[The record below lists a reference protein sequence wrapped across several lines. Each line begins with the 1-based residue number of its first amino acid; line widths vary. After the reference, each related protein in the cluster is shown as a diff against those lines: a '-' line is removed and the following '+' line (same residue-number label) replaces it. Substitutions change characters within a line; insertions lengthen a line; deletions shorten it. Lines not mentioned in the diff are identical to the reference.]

1 MIKNVAI
8 LGAGESGFGAAMLA
22 SKKGYNVFVSDL
34 NCIDDN
40 IKLLFEDN
48 SIEYEENDH
57 SIDKI
62 KYSDL
67 IIKSPGI
74 PDTSDIIV
82 KIKSLEIPIISEIEF
97 ASNNSNS
104 FKIQVTCITGTNG
117 KTTTTNLIYNI
128 LKNAGLSVGI
138 AGNVGDSFSKMLL
151 SGDKDIYVLEI
162 SSFQLDNIKN
172 FKPNISVITNVLED
186 HLDRY
191 DFDFSKYIDAKMK
204 IISNQDNS
212 DYLIYNADDKQLVD
226 ALDNQKSTVKR
237 ISYGIE
243 NQNKNLI
250 NNKKNILSNKKK
262 TIMINTEE
270 LALKGRHNLLNAMA
284 ALTVSDLL
292 KIENEIIRDS
302 LLGFSGLPHRLEN
315 FLKIQGVNYINDS
328 KATNVNAAYFAL
340 DSMTSPTVWIAGG
353 VDKGNDYSQLL
364 PIVREKVKAIIC
376 LGVDNTKLLETF
388 KPISEIIVETES
400 IDEAVKIASKI
411 AEKKDNVLLSPA
423 CASFDL
429 FESFEDRG
437 NEFKKAVRNL

>member
-1 MIKNVAI
+1 MIKNITI

-22 SKKGYNVFVSDL
+22 SKKGYNVFVSDHSY
-34 NCIDDN
+34 IDDN
-40 IKLLFEDN
+40 VKLLFENN
-48 SIEYEENDH
+48 SIKFEENEH
-57 SIDKI
+57 SIDII
-62 KYSDL
+62 KSSDL

-74 PDTSDIIV
+74 PNSSEIIT

-97 ASNNSNS
+97 ASQNSKS
-104 FKIQVTCITGTNG
+104 FKICITGTNG

-128 LKNAGLSVGI
+128 LKTSGLSVGI

-162 SSFQLDNIKN
+162 SSFQLDDIKD
-172 FKPNISVITNVLED
+172 FKPNISVITNILED

-191 DFDFSKYIDAKMK
+191 EHDFSKYIKAKMK
-204 IISNQDNS
+204 IIMNQDNT
-212 DYLIYNADDKQLVD
+212 DYLVYNSDDKQLVN
-226 ALDNQKSTVKR
+226 ALDNNNSPVKKV
-237 ISYGIE
+237 SFGIE
-243 NQNKNLI
+243 NQIKNLI
-250 NNKKNILSNKKK
+250 DNKNNILSNKKK

-270 LALKGRHNLLNAMA
+270 LALKGRHNLLNSMA

-292 KIENEIIRDS
+292 KIENEVIRES
-302 LLGFSGLPHRLEN
+302 LTSFSGLPHRLEN

-328 KATNVNAAYFAL
+328 KATNVNAVYYAL
-340 DSMTSPTVWIAGG
+340 DSMTSPTIWIAGG

-376 LGVDNTKLLETF
+376 LGIDNNKLLETF
-388 KPISEIIVETES
+388 TPISEIIVETES

-429 FESFEDRG
+429 FKSYEDRG
-437 NEFKKAVRNL
+437 NQFKQAVRNL

>member
-1 MIKNVAI
+1 MIKNITI

-22 SKKGYNVFVSDL
+22 SKKGYNVFVSDHSY
-34 NCIDDN
+34 IDDN
-40 IKLLFEDN
+40 VKLLFENN
-48 SIEYEENDH
+48 SIKFEENEH
-57 SIDKI
+57 SIDII
-62 KYSDL
+62 KSSDL

-74 PDTSDIIV
+74 PNSSDIIT

-97 ASNNSNS
+97 ASRNSKS
-104 FKIQVTCITGTNG
+104 FKICITGTNG

-128 LKNAGLSVGI
+128 LKTSGLSVGI

-162 SSFQLDNIKN
+162 SSFQLDDIKD
-172 FKPNISVITNVLED
+172 FKPNISVITNILED
-186 HLDRY
+186 HLDHY
-191 DFDFSKYIDAKMK
+191 EHDFSKYIKAKMK
-204 IISNQDNS
+204 IIMNQDNT
-212 DYLIYNADDKQLVD
+212 DYLVYNSDDKQLVN
-226 ALDNQKSTVKR
+226 ALDNNNSPVKKV
-237 ISYGIE
+237 SFGIE
-243 NQNKNLI
+243 NQIKNLI
-250 NNKKNILSNKKK
+250 DNKNNILSNKKK

-292 KIENEIIRDS
+292 KIENEIIRES
-302 LLGFSGLPHRLEN
+302 LLGFSGLPHRLEY

-340 DSMTSPTVWIAGG
+340 DSMNSPTVWIAGG
-353 VDKGNDYSQLL
+353 VDKGNDYSELL

-376 LGVDNTKLLETF
+376 LGIDNRKLLETF
-388 KPISEIIVETES
+388 KPIFEIIVETES

-429 FESFEDRG
+429 FKSYEDRG
-437 NEFKKAVRNL
+437 NQFKQAVRNL

>member
-1 MIKNVAI
+1 MIKNVTI
-8 LGAGESGFGAAMLA
+8 LGARESGFGAAMLA
-22 SKKGYNVFVSDL
+22 SKKGYNVFVSDI
-34 NCIDDN
+34 NHIDDN

-48 SIEYEENDH
+48 SIEYEENKH

-62 KYSDL
+62 QSSDL

-74 PDTSDIIV
+74 SNSADIII

-97 ASNNSNS
+97 ASTNSNS
-104 FKIQVTCITGTNG
+104 FKICITGTNG

-128 LKNAGLSVGI
+128 LKAAGLNVGI

-162 SSFQLDNIKN
+162 SSFQLDDIKD

-212 DYLIYNADDKQLVD
+212 DYLIYNSDDKQLVN
-226 ALDNQKSTVKR
+226 ALDNENSTVKR

-250 NNKKNILSNKKK
+250 NSKKNILSNKKK

-284 ALTVSDLL
+284 ALTVSD
-292 KIENEIIRDS
+292 
-302 LLGFSGLPHRLEN
+302 
-315 FLKIQGVNYINDS
+315 GVNYINDS

-340 DSMTSPTVWIAGG
+340 DSMNSPTVWIAGG
-353 VDKGNDYSQLL
+353 VDKGNDYSELL

-376 LGVDNTKLLETF
+376 LGIDNTKLLETF

-429 FESFEDRG
+429 FESYEDRG
-437 NEFKKAVRNL
+437 NQFKQAVRNL

>member
-1 MIKNVAI
+1 MIKNITI

-22 SKKGYNVFVSDL
+22 SKKGYNVFVSDHSY
-34 NCIDDN
+34 IDDN
-40 IKLLFEDN
+40 VKLLFENN
-48 SIEYEENDH
+48 SIKFEENEH
-57 SIDKI
+57 SIDII
-62 KYSDL
+62 KSSDL

-74 PDTSDIIV
+74 PNSSDIIT

-97 ASNNSNS
+97 ASKNSKS
-104 FKIQVTCITGTNG
+104 FKICITGTNG

-128 LKNAGLSVGI
+128 LKTSGLSVGI

-162 SSFQLDNIKN
+162 SSFQLDDIKD
-172 FKPNISVITNVLED
+172 FKPNISVITNILED
-186 HLDRY
+186 HLDHY
-191 DFDFSKYIDAKMK
+191 EHDFSKYIKAKMK
-204 IISNQDNS
+204 IIMNQDNT
-212 DYLIYNADDKQLVD
+212 DYLVYNSDDKQLVN
-226 ALDNQKSTVKR
+226 ALDNSNSPVKKV
-237 ISYGIE
+237 SFGIE
-243 NQNKNLI
+243 NQIKNLI
-250 NNKKNILSNKKK
+250 DNKNNILSNKKK

-270 LALKGRHNLLNAMA
+270 LALKGRHNLLNSMA

-292 KIENEIIRDS
+292 KIENEVIRES
-302 LLGFSGLPHRLEN
+302 LTSFSGLPHRLEN

-328 KATNVNAAYFAL
+328 KATNVNAAYYAL
-340 DSMTSPTVWIAGG
+340 DSMTSPTIWIAGG

-376 LGVDNTKLLETF
+376 LGIDNNKLLETF
-388 KPISEIIVETES
+388 TPISEIIVETES

-429 FESFEDRG
+429 FKSYEDRG
-437 NEFKKAVRNL
+437 NQFKQAVRNL

>member
-1 MIKNVAI
+1 MIKNITI

-22 SKKGYNVFVSDL
+22 SKKGYNVFVSDHSY
-34 NCIDDN
+34 IDDN
-40 IKLLFEDN
+40 VKLLFENN
-48 SIEYEENDH
+48 SIKFEENEH
-57 SIDKI
+57 SIDII
-62 KYSDL
+62 KSSDL

-74 PDTSDIIV
+74 PNSSDIIT

-97 ASNNSNS
+97 ASKNSKS
-104 FKIQVTCITGTNG
+104 FKICITGTNG

-128 LKNAGLSVGI
+128 LKTSGLSVGI

-162 SSFQLDNIKN
+162 SSFQLDDIKD
-172 FKPNISVITNVLED
+172 FKPNISVITNILED

-191 DFDFSKYIDAKMK
+191 EHDFGKYIKAKMK
-204 IISNQDNS
+204 IIMNQDNT
-212 DYLIYNADDKQLVD
+212 DYLVYNSDDKQLVN
-226 ALDNQKSTVKR
+226 ALDNNNSSVKKV
-237 ISYGIE
+237 SFGIE
-243 NQNKNLI
+243 NQIKNLI
-250 NNKKNILSNKKK
+250 DNKNNILSNKKK

-270 LALKGRHNLLNAMA
+270 LALKGRHNLLNSMA

-292 KIENEIIRDS
+292 KIENEVIRES
-302 LLGFSGLPHRLEN
+302 LTSFSGLPHRLEN

-328 KATNVNAAYFAL
+328 KATNVNAAYYAL
-340 DSMTSPTVWIAGG
+340 DSMTSPTIWIAGG

-376 LGVDNTKLLETF
+376 LGIDNNKLLETF
-388 KPISEIIVETES
+388 TPISEIIVETES

-429 FESFEDRG
+429 FKSYEDRG
-437 NEFKKAVRNL
+437 NQFKQAVRNL

>member
-1 MIKNVAI
+1 MIKNITI

-22 SKKGYNVFVSDL
+22 SKKGYNVFVSDHSY
-34 NCIDDN
+34 IDDSV
-40 IKLLFEDN
+40 KLLFENN
-48 SIEYEENDH
+48 SIKFEENEH
-57 SIDKI
+57 SIDII
-62 KYSDL
+62 KSSDL

-74 PDTSDIIV
+74 PNSSDIIT

-97 ASNNSNS
+97 ASKNSKS
-104 FKIQVTCITGTNG
+104 FKICITGTNG

-128 LKNAGLSVGI
+128 LKTSGLSVGI

-162 SSFQLDNIKN
+162 SSFQLDDIKD
-172 FKPNISVITNVLED
+172 FKPNISVITNILED
-186 HLDRY
+186 HLDHY
-191 DFDFSKYIDAKMK
+191 EHDFSKYIKAKMK
-204 IISNQDNS
+204 IIMNQDNT
-212 DYLIYNADDKQLVD
+212 DYLVYNSDDKQLVN
-226 ALDNQKSTVKR
+226 ALDNNNSPVKKV
-237 ISYGIE
+237 SFGIE
-243 NQNKNLI
+243 NQIENLIDNKN
-250 NNKKNILSNKKK
+250 NILSNKKK

-270 LALKGRHNLLNAMA
+270 LALKGRHNLLNSMA

-292 KIENEIIRDS
+292 KIENEVIRES
-302 LLGFSGLPHRLEN
+302 LTSFSGLPHRLEN

-328 KATNVNAAYFAL
+328 KATNVNAAYYAL
-340 DSMTSPTVWIAGG
+340 DSMTSPTIWIAGG

-376 LGVDNTKLLETF
+376 LGIDNNKLLETF
-388 KPISEIIVETES
+388 TPISEIIVETES

-429 FESFEDRG
+429 FKSYEDRG
-437 NEFKKAVRNL
+437 NQFKQAVRNL

>member
-1 MIKNVAI
+1 MIKNITI

-22 SKKGYNVFVSDL
+22 SKKGYNVFVSDHSY
-34 NCIDDN
+34 IDDN
-40 IKLLFEDN
+40 VKLLFENN
-48 SIEYEENDH
+48 SIKFEENEH
-57 SIDKI
+57 SIDII
-62 KYSDL
+62 KSSDL

-74 PDTSDIIV
+74 PNSSDIIT

-97 ASNNSNS
+97 ASKNSKS
-104 FKIQVTCITGTNG
+104 FKICITGTNG

-128 LKNAGLSVGI
+128 LKTSGLSVGI

-162 SSFQLDNIKN
+162 SSFQLDDIKD
-172 FKPNISVITNVLED
+172 FKPNISVITNILED

-191 DFDFSKYIDAKMK
+191 EHDFGKYIKAKMK
-204 IISNQDNS
+204 IIMNQENT
-212 DYLIYNADDKQLVD
+212 DYLVYNSDDKQLVN
-226 ALDNQKSTVKR
+226 ALDNNNSPVKKV
-237 ISYGIE
+237 SFGIE
-243 NQNKNLI
+243 NQIKNLI
-250 NNKKNILSNKKK
+250 DNKNNILSNKKK

-270 LALKGRHNLLNAMA
+270 LALKGRHNLLNSMA

-292 KIENEIIRDS
+292 KIENEVIRES
-302 LLGFSGLPHRLEN
+302 LTSFSGLPHRLEN

-328 KATNVNAAYFAL
+328 KATNVNAAYYAL
-340 DSMTSPTVWIAGG
+340 DSMTSPTIWIAGG

-376 LGVDNTKLLETF
+376 LGIDNNKLLETF
-388 KPISEIIVETES
+388 TPISEIIVETES

-429 FESFEDRG
+429 FKSYEDRG
-437 NEFKKAVRNL
+437 NQFKQAVRNL

>member
-1 MIKNVAI
+1 MIKNVTI
-8 LGAGESGFGAAMLA
+8 LGARESGFGAALLA
-22 SKKGYNVFVSDL
+22 SKKGYNVFVSDI
-34 NCIDDN
+34 NQIDDN
-40 IKLLFEDN
+40 VKLLFEEN
-48 SIEYEENDH
+48 SIEYEENKH

-62 KYSDL
+62 QSSDL

-74 PDTSDIIV
+74 SNSADIII

-97 ASNNSNS
+97 ASTNSNS
-104 FKIQVTCITGTNG
+104 FKICITGTNG

-128 LKNAGLSVGI
+128 LKAAGLNVGI

-162 SSFQLDNIKN
+162 SSFQLDDIKD

-204 IISNQDNS
+204 IILNQDNS
-212 DYLIYNADDKQLVD
+212 DYLIYNSDDKQLVD
-226 ALDNQKSTVKR
+226 ALDNEKSTVKR

-292 KIENEIIRDS
+292 KIENEIIRES

-353 VDKGNDYSQLL
+353 VDKGNDYSELL

-376 LGVDNTKLLETF
+376 LGIDNTKLLETF

-429 FESFEDRG
+429 FESYEDRG
-437 NEFKKAVRNL
+437 NQFKQAVRNL

>member
-1 MIKNVAI
+1 MIKNITI

-22 SKKGYNVFVSDL
+22 SKKGYNVFVSDHSY
-34 NCIDDN
+34 IDDN
-40 IKLLFEDN
+40 VKLLFENN
-48 SIEYEENDH
+48 SIKFEENEH
-57 SIDKI
+57 SIDII
-62 KYSDL
+62 KSSDL

-74 PDTSDIIV
+74 PNSSDIIT

-97 ASNNSNS
+97 ASKNSKS
-104 FKIQVTCITGTNG
+104 FKICITGTNG

-128 LKNAGLSVGI
+128 LKTSGLSVGI

-162 SSFQLDNIKN
+162 SSFQLDDIKD
-172 FKPNISVITNVLED
+172 FKPNISVITNILED
-186 HLDRY
+186 HLDHY
-191 DFDFSKYIDAKMK
+191 EHDFSKYIKAKMK
-204 IISNQDNS
+204 IIMNQDNT
-212 DYLIYNADDKQLVD
+212 DYLVYNSDDKQLVN
-226 ALDNQKSTVKR
+226 ALDNNNSPVKKV
-237 ISYGIE
+237 SFGIE
-243 NQNKNLI
+243 NQIKNLI
-250 NNKKNILSNKKK
+250 DNKNNILSNKKK

-270 LALKGRHNLLNAMA
+270 LALKGRHNLLNSMA

-292 KIENEIIRDS
+292 KIENEVIRES
-302 LLGFSGLPHRLEN
+302 LTSFSGLPHRLEN

-328 KATNVNAAYFAL
+328 KATNVNAAYYAL
-340 DSMTSPTVWIAGG
+340 DSMTSPTIWIAGG

-376 LGVDNTKLLETF
+376 LGIDNNKLLETF
-388 KPISEIIVETES
+388 TPISEIIVETES

-429 FESFEDRG
+429 FKSYEDRG
-437 NEFKKAVRNL
+437 NQFKQAVRNL

>member
-1 MIKNVAI
+1 MIKKEMTTI
-8 LGAGESGFGAAMLA
+8 LGSGLSGMGAVKLA
-22 SKKGYNVFVSDL
+22 IKKNISVYLSDHSV
-34 NCIDDN
+34 ISDDVKEFLLKNN
-40 IKLLFEDN
+40 IKF
-48 SIEYEENDH
+48 EENGH
-57 SIDKI
+57 NWDKI
-62 KYSDL
+62 SSSKE
-67 IIKSPGI
+67 IVISPGI
-74 PDTSDIIV
+74 SSNKIIE
-82 KIKSLEIPIISEIEF
+82 KIPLFDKKNIISEIEF
-97 ASNNSNS
+97 ASRYTNS
-104 FKIQVTCITGTNG
+104 FLIAVTGSNG
-117 KTTTTNLIYNI
+117 KTTTSYLIYHI
-128 LKNAGLSVGI
+128 LKSSGFNVGI
-138 AGNVGDSFSKMLL
+138 AGNMGKSFSE
-151 SGDKDIYVLEI
+151 SISDSQFEYYVLEV
-162 SSFQLDNIKN
+162 SSFQLDDIKD

-212 DYLIYNADDKQLVD
+212 DYLIYNSDDKQLVD
-226 ALDNQKSTVKR
+226 ALDNEKSTVKR

-243 NQNKNLI
+243 NQIKNLI
-250 NNKKNILSNKKK
+250 NNKKNILSNKKN

-292 KIENEIIRDS
+292 KIENEIIRES
-302 LLGFSGLPHRLEN
+302 LLCFSGLPHRLEN

-353 VDKGNDYSQLL
+353 VDKGNDYSELL

-376 LGVDNTKLLETF
+376 LGIDNTKLLETF

-429 FESFEDRG
+429 FESYEDRG
-437 NEFKKAVRNL
+437 NQFKQAVRNL

>member
-1 MIKNVAI
+1 MIKNITI

-22 SKKGYNVFVSDL
+22 SKKGYNVFVSDHSY
-34 NCIDDN
+34 IDDN
-40 IKLLFEDN
+40 VKLLFENN
-48 SIEYEENDH
+48 SIKFEENEH
-57 SIDKI
+57 SIDII
-62 KYSDL
+62 KSSDL

-74 PDTSDIIV
+74 PNSSDIIT

-97 ASNNSNS
+97 ASQNSKS
-104 FKIQVTCITGTNG
+104 FKICITGTNG

-128 LKNAGLSVGI
+128 LKTSGLSVGI

-162 SSFQLDNIKN
+162 SSFQLDDIKD
-172 FKPNISVITNVLED
+172 FKPNISVITNILED
-186 HLDRY
+186 HLDHY
-191 DFDFSKYIDAKMK
+191 EHDFSKYIKAKMK
-204 IISNQDNS
+204 IIMNQDNT
-212 DYLIYNADDKQLVD
+212 DYLVYNSDDKQLVN
-226 ALDNQKSTVKR
+226 ALDNNNSPVKKV
-237 ISYGIE
+237 SFGIE
-243 NQNKNLI
+243 NQIENLIDNKN
-250 NNKKNILSNKKK
+250 NILSNKKK

-270 LALKGRHNLLNAMA
+270 LALKGRHNLLNSMA

-292 KIENEIIRDS
+292 KIENEVIRES
-302 LLGFSGLPHRLEN
+302 LTSFSGLPHRLEN

-328 KATNVNAAYFAL
+328 KATNVNAAYYAL
-340 DSMTSPTVWIAGG
+340 DSMTSPTIWIAGG

-376 LGVDNTKLLETF
+376 LGIDNNKLLETF
-388 KPISEIIVETES
+388 TPISEIIVETES

-429 FESFEDRG
+429 FKSYEDRG
-437 NEFKKAVRNL
+437 NQFKQAVRNL